1 MEKEIYIPIDGFPN
15 YEISNYGNIKKLN
28 TTSFAGIKRNYKEKI
43 LIPYKRSNKAYI
55 VLRDKN
61 NKQIS
66 KPVAKLVAEYFIE
79 NPNNY
84 KFVKNCN
91 GDIFDN
97 SIYNLQWGKT
107 AQEVKYIPTISFKDK
122 FKNFIKTI
130 FS

>member
-1 MEKEIYIPIDGFPN
+1 MEKEIYVPIDGFPN

-28 TTSFAGIKRNYKEKI
+28 TTSIAGIKRNYKEKI
-43 LIPYKRSNKAYI
+43 LKPYKHNNKAYI
-55 VLRDKN
+55 VLKDKN

-66 KPVAKLVAEYFIE
+66 KLVAKLVAELFIE
-79 NPNNY
+79 IPNNY

-97 SIYNLQWGKT
+97 SIYNLQWVETVK
-107 AQEVKYIPTISFKDK
+107 EVIYIPPISFKDK